1 LFPWFVGESL
11 SGGAIWYDA
20 QLHNPERLTLS
31 FLQAAAAIGAVP
43 VNYLRV
49 DRLHAADGT
58 VQGAQATDC
67 LTGTKLQIRARA
79 VLVAAGPWTD
89 QLIATIPGPGQ
100 RPVPGQAL
108 GLNLVI
114 NRRLAD
120 VAFGVR
126 ARSGRQEDPVC
137 GGHRFLF
144 STPQGQVT
152 LLGTWYTAHTAS
164 PRAARERGLRALL
177 QEVND
182 ACPGLDLTDGEVSR
196 CQWGWLPLK
205 DGKERG
211 RPDALAERP
220 QIADYGRALG
230 VRNLLS
236 VEGVKYTTA
245 RLVAEQAVDRVFASL
260 GRTSPP
266 CRTAEVRLQGTE
278 AEISTEPGTEASRGE
293 IVKAVRE
300 EMAVKL
306 TDIVFRRT
314 TLGIVPGPERVAVEA
329 AARVAGSELGWDAR
343 RQGLEVDA
351 VMQET
356 AAPGP
361 ALEAVG

>member
-1 LFPWFVGESL
+1 
-11 SGGAIWYDA
+11 
-20 QLHNPERLTLS
+20 
-31 FLQAAAAIGAVP
+31 
-43 VNYLRV
+43 
-49 DRLHAADGT
+49 
-58 VQGAQATDC
+58 
-67 LTGTKLQIRARA
+67 
-79 VLVAAGPWTD
+79 
-89 QLIATIPGPGQ
+89 
-100 RPVPGQAL
+100 
-108 GLNLVI
+108 
-114 NRRLAD
+114 
-120 VAFGVR
+120 
-126 ARSGRQEDPVC
+126 
-137 GGHRFLF
+137 
-144 STPQGQVT
+144 
-152 LLGTWYTAHTAS
+152 
-164 PRAARERGLRALL
+164 
-177 QEVND
+177 
-182 ACPGLDLTDGEVSR
+182 
-196 CQWGWLPLK
+196 
-205 DGKERG
+205 
-211 RPDALAERP
+211 
-220 QIADYGRALG
+220 
-230 VRNLLS
+230 
-236 VEGVKYTTA
+236 
-245 RLVAEQAVDRVFASL
+245 VDRVFASL